1 MTIIV
6 VIIIIIIV
14 VIIII
19 GRAISSFGG
28 VITSLGVGGCYGITT
43 TTAAT

>member
-6 VIIIIIIV
+6 VIVIIV

-43 TTAAT
+43 TATT